1 MKQQIAAV
9 VSQED
14 DEWYVAQ
21 CLEVDVASQGESEAL
36 ALGNLGEA
44 LELHF
49 EEPHAIA
56 VPRVHTFEIEVLGDA
71 TCHT

>member
-1 MKQQIAAV
+1 MKRQFSAV
-9 VSQED
+9 VSQEN
-14 DEWYVAQ
+14 EWYVAQ
-21 CLEVDVASQGESEAL
+21 CLEIDVASQGETEAL

-56 VPRVHTFEIEVLGDA
+56 VPPIQTFEIEVSGDEP
-71 TCHT
+71 CHT